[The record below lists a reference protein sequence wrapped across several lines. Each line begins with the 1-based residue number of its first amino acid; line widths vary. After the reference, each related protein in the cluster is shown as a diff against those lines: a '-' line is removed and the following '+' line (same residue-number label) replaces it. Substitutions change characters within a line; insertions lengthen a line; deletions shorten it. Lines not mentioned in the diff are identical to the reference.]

1 MTEELERLMRQARD
15 YPNTATVDLLCEAVR
30 KRLAQMEVHDN
41 FQPEYGQT
49 GEASKYSR

>member
-30 KRLAQMEVHDN
+30 KRLAEMEEIT
-41 FQPEYGQT
+41 PRSTTAAAECT
-49 GEASKYSR
+49 PRS